1 MRIVGVVLMALL
13 GGVLAWGAQDL
24 PPRGDPGSPAS
35 SHEGVSVHYIENAY
49 ADSRT
54 PNMVTAVLADYR
66 GFDTFGEAV
75 VVVTAAVAC
84 LLILL
89 RSGAPGGG
97 GASPGSGR
105 AGANRREG
113 AS

>member
-1 MRIVGVVLMALL
+1 MRFSALALIALL
-13 GGVLAWGAQDL
+13 GGLIVWASRDL
-24 PPRGDPGSPAS
+24 PPRADPDSPAAV
-35 SHEGVSVHYIENAY
+35 HESVSVYYIENSY

-75 VVVTAAVAC
+75 VVVTAALAV

-89 RSGAPGGG
+89 R
-97 GASPGSGR
+97 
-105 AGANRREG
+105 RREDEEEEEELP
-113 AS
+113 

>member
-1 MRIVGVVLMALL
+1 MRILAVVLMALL
-13 GGVLAWGAQDL
+13 GGALAWGAQGL

-49 ADSRT
+49 AESRT

-89 RSGAPGGG
+89 RSGAPAG
-97 GASPGSGR
+97 GASTGAGGVTPG
-105 AGANRREG
+105 RRKEP
-113 AS
+113 S